1 MIGATE
7 VGKRP
12 ISITLVS
19 LLFILSG
26 TLGLVYHGWPLVHSI
41 FNGSIATWDRRELI
55 ETVVILLIRVLAI
68 VGGVFLLKGRNW
80 ARWIC
85 VGWMAFHVVISFW
98 HDMSSVITHAVLLV
112 LIAILLFRPSVNDY
126 FREARP

>member
-1 MIGATE
+1 
-7 VGKRP
+7 VNKRP

-26 TLGLVYHGWPLVHSI
+26 SVGLVYHGWPLVRST
-41 FNGSIATWDRRELI
+41 FNGSIATWDRHELI
-55 ETVVILLIRVLAI
+55 EIIVISLIRVLAI

-80 ARWIC
+80 ARWVC
-85 VGWMAFHVVISFW
+85 VGWMAFHVVVSFW

-112 LIAILLFRPSVNDY
+112 LIAILLFRPNVNDY
-126 FREARP
+126 FRAARP